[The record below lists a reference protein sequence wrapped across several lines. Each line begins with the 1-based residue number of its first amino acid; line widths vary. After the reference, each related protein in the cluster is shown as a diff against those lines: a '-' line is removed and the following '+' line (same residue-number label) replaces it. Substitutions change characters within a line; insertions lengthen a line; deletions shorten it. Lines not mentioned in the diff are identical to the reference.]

1 MATELDPRFSAAL
14 DEFLR
19 IPSVSSGGA
28 DPAELARAAEWVC
41 ERVRDA
47 GGEAEQ
53 VHTPGNPLAL
63 GILPARD
70 RDAPTMLVYG
80 HYDVQG
86 GEPLELWESP
96 PFEPVVRGGRLYARG
111 TSDDKGNF
119 LCLLHTA
126 CEMANAGEL
135 PLNVRIL
142 AEGEEETGSNHVAD
156 WLAQDDGPADCA
168 LIFDS
173 LMVDD
178 QTPAITIGS
187 RGIVQ
192 MTVRVTTGKR
202 DLHSGLYGGVVH
214 NAIHVLNR
222 MLAAV
227 LPNEDGTLR
236 EELRAGVIQPT
247 PPEVESWSELPP
259 GAGVIEESGSLV
271 LHGSS
276 GDNYYRLT
284 GSEPSFDLTGL
295 TGGVPDQIR
304 TIIPA
309 TAQAKVSM
317 RIAPGQD
324 ELRMYEVLTDLLRDA
339 APAGAEVEVDL
350 HATAP
355 PAMFDPDTPYMRA
368 AADALEEAFGKRP
381 VFMRIGGTLPI
392 MAALADRG
400 VPTILTG
407 VALAEDAF
415 HAPNESISLERL
427 SRGLDAARALY
438 VALARVSVATT

>member
-1 MATELDPRFSAAL
+1 MAPELDPKFTTSL

-41 ERVRDA
+41 DRVREA

-53 VHTPGNPLAL
+53 VPTPGNPLAVGRL
-63 GILPARD
+63 EAND
-70 RDAPTMLVYG
+70 ESAPTLLVYG

-86 GEPLELWESP
+86 GEPLELWDSP
-96 PFEPVVRGGRLYARG
+96 PFEPTVRDGKLYARG
-111 TSDDKGNF
+111 ASDDKGNF

-126 CEMANAGEL
+126 CELARDGEL

-142 AEGEEETGSNHVAD
+142 AEGEEETGSNHVGEWIAN
-156 WLAQDDGPADCA
+156 DDGPADCA
-168 LIFDS
+168 LIYDS
-173 LMVDD
+173 LMVDAE
-178 QTPAITIGS
+178 TPAITIGS

-192 MTVRVTTGKR
+192 MTVRVTTGRR

-214 NAIHVLNR
+214 NAIHVLSS
-222 MLAAV
+222 MLTAV
-227 LPNEDGTLR
+227 LPNADGTLR
-236 EELRAGVIQPT
+236 DELRAGVIEPT
-247 PPEVESWSELPP
+247 PQEVDSWSTLPP
-259 GAGVIEESGSLV
+259 GARVIEESGSVV

-284 GSEPSFDLTGL
+284 GSEPSFDLTGIS
-295 TGGVPDQIR
+295 GGVPDQIR

-317 RIAPGQD
+317 RIAPGQNED
-324 ELRMYEVLTDLLRDA
+324 EMYEVLAGLLRDA
-339 APAGAEVEVDL
+339 APGGVDVEIEL

-355 PAMFDPDTPYMRA
+355 PAMFDPDIPHMHA
-368 AADALEEAFGKRP
+368 AVQAIGEAFGRQP
-381 VFMRIGGTLPI
+381 VLMRIGGTLPI

-407 VALAEDAF
+407 VAMAEDAF
-415 HAPNESISLERL
+415 HAPNESISLDRL
-427 SRGLDAARALY
+427 GLGLAAARALY
-438 VALARVSVATT
+438 QRLALVRA